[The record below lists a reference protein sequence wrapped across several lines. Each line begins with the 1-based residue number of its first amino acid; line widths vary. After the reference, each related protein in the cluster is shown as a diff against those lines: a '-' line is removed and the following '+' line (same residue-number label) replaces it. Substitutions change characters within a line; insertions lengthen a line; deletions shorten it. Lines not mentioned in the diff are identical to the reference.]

1 MESYSVKPHT
11 RVKRGGNRATY
22 DKAVI
27 DAILDEATM
36 CHVGGVVDGLPVV
49 QPNLHWRVDD
59 VLYIHGSVKNGLIR
73 SILEQGKVC
82 ITVSILDGLVMARSA
97 FHHSVNYRSVMLFGT
112 PELVEDEAEKKRVLD
127 ALLEKTHKGRSL
139 TARPPNTNELR
150 ATTVIGV
157 RIEEVSAKV
166 RAGAPID
173 DAEDH
178 ALPVWAGVIPVSS
191 VRGEPIQDALQQEAG
206 IEVGELV

>member
-11 RVKRGGNRATY
+11 RVKRGGKRATY

-49 QPNLHWRVDD
+49 QPNLHWRIDV

-112 PELVEDEAEKKRVLD
+112 PELVEGDAMKKIVLD
-127 ALLEKTHKGRSL
+127 ALLEKTHKGRSQ
-139 TARPPNTNELR
+139 TARPPNANELK

-166 RAGAPID
+166 RAGAPLD
-173 DAEDH
+173 DEEDLG
-178 ALPVWAGVIPVSS
+178 LPVWAGVIPVSTH
-191 VRGEPIQDALQQEAG
+191 VGEPIQDVLQVEAG
-206 IEVGELV
+206 LALSLD

>member
-11 RVKRGGNRATY
+11 RVKRGGKRATY

-36 CHVGGVVDGLPVV
+36 CHIGGVVDGLPVV
-49 QPNLHWRVDD
+49 QPNLHWRIDD

-112 PELVEDEAEKKRVLD
+112 PELVEGDAMKKIVLD
-127 ALLEKTHKGRSL
+127 ALLEKTHKGRSQ
-139 TARPPNTNELR
+139 TARPPNANELK

-166 RAGAPID
+166 RAGAPLD
-173 DAEDH
+173 DEEDLG
-178 ALPVWAGVIPVSS
+178 LPVWAGVIPVSTH
-191 VRGEPIQDALQQEAG
+191 VGEPIQDVLQVEAG
-206 IEVGELV
+206 LALSLD